1 MTKTT
6 SINIKPEMGMY
17 RVLKHLKYKAWF
29 AIAEFIDN
37 SLQSFLDKDG
47 QYGET
52 RRQCV
57 IEITYNP
64 NENFLIINDNA
75 YGILEAEHARAF
87 TAGIPP
93 RDVSGLSEFGVGMKA
108 AGIWFSPDWEV
119 ITNSIDSEYEYEYS
133 FRLDE
138 LVAGTGEL
146 TPIIRPISNTR
157 GYTRIVLRSL
167 HHKIAGRTLG
177 KIKQHL
183 TSIYRCFLRSGQLK
197 VIFNG
202 ESLEYQEPEVLVAP
216 PAWEPDDSVPVE
228 WKKTIS
234 ITLSN
239 RTRVTGFVAIRDKGS
254 LSHAGL
260 SLFRRN
266 RVVVGSD
273 DEKYRPKEIFKNPN
287 SYEYQRI
294 FGELHLVGFDVSHT
308 KDSFNF
314 GEYEEEFLDKLKD
327 SIESPPLSLLRQAD
341 KYRSSKLDKATGKV
355 LIDAGSKV
363 AQQLGSSLARVST
376 TFEGINP
383 GSVSDSPDTKPS
395 EQLVSQLNDSYDSSR
410 MVNLSSLNADPMRA
424 EISAA
429 LQGSTKFSFPMAGIK
444 WTICFNLNEEDP
456 DRLYNISFLD
466 EQSMRPES
474 NAKNLS
480 VSLNAGHKLVTS
492 ICNDN
497 PAAIRV
503 MMTLI
508 ATLCATEI
516 ILTANGN
523 SFARFIRKSFNEL
536 VSQVVNGM
544 AEP

>member
-1 MTKTT
+1 MTEVST
-6 SINIKPEMGMY
+6 INIKPEMGMY
-17 RVLKHLKYKAWF
+17 RVLKHLKYKSWF
-29 AIAEFIDN
+29 AIAEFVDN
-37 SLQSFLDKDG
+37 SLQSFIAKDG

-57 IEITYNP
+57 LEITYNP
-64 NENFLIINDNA
+64 NENFLIIADNA
-75 YGILEAEHARAF
+75 YGILETEHSRAF

-93 RDVSGLSEFGVGMKA
+93 KDATGLSEFGVGMKA
-108 AGIWFSPDWEV
+108 AGIWFSPDWKV
-119 ITNSIDSEYEYEYS
+119 ITNSIDSQYEYEYS
-133 FRLDE
+133 FKLDE
-138 LVAGTGEL
+138 LVLGSGDI
-146 TPIIRPISNTR
+146 TPTIRPISSQR
-157 GYTRIVLRSL
+157 GYTRIVLNCL

-183 TSIYRCFLRSGQLK
+183 TSIYRCFLRSKQL
-197 VIFNG
+197 VIFFNG
-202 ESLEYQEPEVLVAP
+202 EALEYQEPEILVAP
-216 PAWEPDDSVPVE
+216 PAWEPDDSAPAE

-239 RTRVTGFVAIRDKGS
+239 RSRVTGFVAIREKGS

-266 RVVVGSD
+266 RVIMGTD
-273 DEKYRPKEIFKNPN
+273 DDKYRPKEIFKNPN

-314 GEYEEEFLDKLKD
+314 GEYEEEFLDKLKE
-327 SIESPPLSLLRQAD
+327 SIESQPLPLLRQAD
-341 KYRSSKLDKATGKV
+341 KYRSKKLDKATGKILV
-355 LIDAGSKV
+355 DIGSRV
-363 AQQLGSSLARVST
+363 AQHLGNSLEHASSDYSNPLPEPEIKFNASRQSIPQDLQENSFLSART
-376 TFEGINP
+376 DI
-383 GSVSDSPDTKPS
+383 GSAI
-395 EQLVSQLNDSYDSSR
+395 
-410 MVNLSSLNADPMRA
+410 ADPGIA
-424 EISAA
+424 EISKQ
-429 LQGSTKFSFPMAGIK
+429 LQDSSEFSFSMAGIRWK
-444 WTICFNLNEEDP
+444 INFNLDEVEPNK
-456 DRLYNISFLD
+456 LYNISYLD

-474 NAKNLS
+474 NNKNLCI
-480 VSLNAGHKLVTS
+480 SLNPNHRLVTTLCDES
-492 ICNDN
+492 

-516 ILTANGN
+516 LLTANGN

-544 AEP
+544 TSL